1 VPIKIKG
8 VSVKIQYACL
18 LAGLSL
24 AVSSVAFG
32 QSADVTYCNALAA
45 QSRQVTSSGT
55 TPPVDVP
62 VAISKCSTGDAG
74 AIKTLEKYLTDNK
87 QTLPKR

>member
-1 VPIKIKG
+1 M
-8 VSVKIQYACL
+8 KIQYACL

-32 QSADVTYCNALAA
+32 QSAADVSYCNALAA
-45 QSRQVTSSGT
+45 QSRQVTAGGT
-55 TPPVDVP
+55 APPAEVP

-74 AIKTLEKYLTDNK
+74 AIKTLEKYLTENK
-87 QTLPKR
+87 QPLPKR